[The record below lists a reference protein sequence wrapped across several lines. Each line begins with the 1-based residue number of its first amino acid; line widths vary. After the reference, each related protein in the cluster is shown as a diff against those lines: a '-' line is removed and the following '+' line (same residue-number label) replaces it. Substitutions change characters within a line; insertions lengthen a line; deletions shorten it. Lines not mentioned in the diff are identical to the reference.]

1 MDKETKVK
9 KIMKIVV
16 IIVIAIAVIG
26 NADTILDKVD
36 EVYSKIYVS
45 LTGYVD
51 TKKPYI
57 TIATDAKVG

>member
-26 NADTILDKVD
+26 NADTILVQQ
-36 EVYSKIYVS
+36 KINN
-45 LTGYVD
+45 
-51 TKKPYI
+51 
-57 TIATDAKVG
+57 

>member
-9 KIMKIVV
+9 KIIKIVV

-45 LTGYVD
+45 LTGYDD
-51 TKKPYI
+51 TKKPDI
-57 TIATDAKVG
+57 TIDTDAKVG

>member
-16 IIVIAIAVIG
+16 IIVIAITVIG

-45 LTGYVD
+45 LTGYDD
-51 TKKPYI
+51 TIKPDI
-57 TIATDAKVG
+57 TIDTDAEVG